1 MSQKQKQ
8 NPTLYQYAVCP
19 FCCKVKSILSYKQVA
34 HEIVEVHPLN
44 KKEISFSKDYRKVP
58 IFVDEQGQQIND
70 STPIM
75 RFIDEH
81 YQGPKVFEQD
91 SAKKSI
97 EDQWLDWADQVLVR
111 ALPPVIYQN
120 IPDALKAFDY
130 ITQEGKFSWFQQRT
144 IKYSGA
150 LVMKL
155 VAKKSAKSQ
164 GITHPQHH
172 LVSCLKKWAEAVGKG
187 PFLGG
192 ETPNGADLA
201 VFGILKSIKNMPAF
215 DLIAQ
220 QPQVLTWFEKVER
233 LTAKAA

>member
-1 MSQKQKQ
+1 MSQKQK
-8 NPTLYQYAVCP
+8 PTLYQYAVCP
-19 FCCKVKSILSYKQVA
+19 FCCKVKSILSYKQVP
-34 HEIVEVHPLN
+34 HDIVEVHPLN
-44 KKEISFSKDYRKVP
+44 KKEIAFSKDYRKVP
-58 IFVDEQGQQIND
+58 IFVNEQGQQIND

-75 RFIDEH
+75 RFIDER

-91 SAKKSI
+91 PSKKAN

-164 GITHPQHH
+164 GIAHPQAH
-172 LVSCLKKWAEAVGKG
+172 LTSCLKKWGEAIGTG

-201 VFGILKSIKNMPAF
+201 VFGILKSIQNMPAF

-220 QPQVLTWFEKVER
+220 QPQVLKWFERLEKV
-233 LTAKAA
+233 TAKAA